1 VVNLAAATDENHWRP
16 LVPDALMAVT
26 R

>member
-1 VVNLAAATDENHWRP
+1 VNLAAATDENHWRP